1 MIFKDNIEIMEAGK
15 IGEDEYGEPIVSPPV
30 VVATIPAQVDVERT
44 SLDTGNMNFQSV
56 TQLVAYCKPFDYNQS
71 TQTIWWRGIRYQPNG
86 PMLERTVQGRVHH
99 IEIPLRLVE
108 G

>member
-1 MIFKDNIEIMEAGK
+1 MIFKDNIEIMEADYY
-15 IGEDEYGEPIVSPPV
+15 EDEYGEPVYGDPV

-44 SLDTGNMNFQSV
+44 SLDTSNQNFQSF
-56 TQLVAYCKPFDYNQS
+56 TQLVAYCKPFDYDQTKQS
-71 TQTIWWRGIRYQPNG
+71 IHWRSRKYQPNG